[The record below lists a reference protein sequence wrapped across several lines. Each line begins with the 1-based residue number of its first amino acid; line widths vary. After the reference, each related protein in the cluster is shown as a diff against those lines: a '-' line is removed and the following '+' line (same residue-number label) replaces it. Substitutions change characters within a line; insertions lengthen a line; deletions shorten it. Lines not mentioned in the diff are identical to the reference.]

1 MTDDTTHAALP
12 AIVDASPNATG
23 LGATVALPD
32 APPLDFVIALWLSE
46 QQSARTRT
54 EYRATLSD
62 YRASLASVGLD
73 LDSGDHHQLAHVAQ
87 VWSIR
92 PTRQRGR
99 EGQTPSPAS
108 MARRLAIVSSFYQC
122 AIRHGLHETKRDRRT
137 GETYSGEVESN
148 PLRYLK
154 RPKVQRYAEA
164 QPIEQRDLL
173 AQLRRIDR
181 TTTEGK
187 RDYALISVA
196 LTTGRRVA
204 EIADMRW
211 GALRLGRDGRVTVR
225 WVTKGAKVMRDRLG
239 PRTSEALL
247 VYLRA
252 TYATERVDDLVKL
265 PANAPIWLSCSRA
278 TPTLEARQ
286 HDGARQ
292 PLTTSAIRRIFGRR
306 LGTTKAHV
314 SRHSFA
320 PLMEQAGASLT
331 DIQARLGHAS
341 AKTTADYLNALKS
354 PDNPFSDRLEAL
366 LGL

>member
-1 MTDDTTHAALP
+1 MTDERLP
-12 AIVDASPNATG
+12 AIVDAAPTAGVGSTAT
-23 LGATVALPD
+23 LPD

-137 GETYSGEVESN
+137 GESYSGEVESN

-181 TTTEGK
+181 ASVVGK

-211 GALRLGRDGRVTVR
+211 GALRIGRDGRVLVR

-239 PRTSEALL
+239 ARTSEALL
-247 VYLRA
+247 AYLHA
-252 TYATERVDDLVKL
+252 AYATDDLSHL
-265 PANAPIWLSCSRA
+265 SPTAPIWLSCSRA
-278 TPTLEARQ
+278 TPTLEALH

-292 PLTTSAIRRIFGRR
+292 PLTTSAIRRMFGRR